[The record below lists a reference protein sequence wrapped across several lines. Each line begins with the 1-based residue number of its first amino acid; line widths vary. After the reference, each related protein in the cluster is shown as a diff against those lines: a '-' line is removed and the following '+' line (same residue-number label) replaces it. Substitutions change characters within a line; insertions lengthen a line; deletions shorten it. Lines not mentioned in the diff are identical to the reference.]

1 MRALIGLAAAAVFV
15 SGLALAEQPG
25 SAPGKAHKDDGDTI
39 VCKREQFVGSIIP
52 RRICMTKA
60 QWEEGAINAK
70 RALDEKYMW
79 DSPKELAGNTGG

>member
-39 VCKREQFVGSIIP
+39 VCKRAQVPSASQRNGTQFALGLMLGIAVDMALM
-52 RRICMTKA
+52 MTGWLI
-60 QWEEGAINAK
+60 QMN
-70 RALDEKYMW
+70 
-79 DSPKELAGNTGG
+79 S